1 MSVSS
6 FYGWAMDTR
15 KRRETELSWV
25 ISATTCLDRSMAM
38 IKTRDTIHDQE
49 VSFHTCQSR
58 EYLRS
63 SKGRQ
68 EEKEIKNGRIL
79 WREEHLITCP
89 LVRKLINWICNLA
102 PPIVFNT
109 PSDTICYSCPSSSF
123 TTPRLVWIAS
133 KEIPVIMSTFSLQLE
148 WHDSRTGVFYLNW
161 FVTRDVQVEFIY
173 FWF

>member
-1 MSVSS
+1 MYLISNSKGDLLECLSLRSMV
-6 FYGWAMDTR
+6 GQWTPGRD
-15 KRRETELSWV
+15 KRRSWV

-89 LVRKLINWICNLA
+89 LVRKLIN
-102 PPIVFNT
+102 
-109 PSDTICYSCPSSSF
+109 
-123 TTPRLVWIAS
+123 
-133 KEIPVIMSTFSLQLE
+133 
-148 WHDSRTGVFYLNW
+148 
-161 FVTRDVQVEFIY
+161 
-173 FWF
+173 